1 MADWVSDFTSTLA
14 AHLETPD
21 EMLKAVGLFTAGA
34 ALAGRVVMYSPEELS
49 TNLYLLLSGPPG
61 KVKKTTAI
69 KQGLKILN
77 RILPKEEFTDQNSSI
92 EALIKSI
99 STTAEQ
105 RGIRH
110 GVLFYDEF
118 SGLMHQTKREHSSGI
133 MTMLLERWQ
142 AGAVPYTAS
151 RRKDSGV
158 DRDSV
163 PSDYIFSLASSTTPD
178 GLVKAMS
185 SDDVTNGFASR
196 VMLIEA
202 RTRTRRFAHSRRV
215 SEDWIAY
222 MGNRLA
228 IAREIFEQKTEFT
241 LSDGA
246 IERITTIYDDF
257 DRMASRHPNEEF
269 HKVVGRMD
277 GYVKKLALLEAAL
290 SHPGFPVIDAED
302 VDEVIPIVMKSMN
315 SWEKTLDDVSGSGN
329 AWARLLSRIKAV
341 LRRLGSATPA
351 ELARATSARSGDLG
365 EAIET
370 LVLQGC
376 AEIGKDEDTGQKT
389 VVWKEPADLTTTA

>member
-1 MADWVSDFTSTLA
+1 MAEWVSDFTATLA

-49 TNLYLLLSGPPG
+49 TNIYLLLSGPPG

-77 RILPKEEFTDQNSSI
+77 RVLSQDEFTDQNSSI

-99 STTAEQ
+99 STTAQQ
-105 RGIRH
+105 RGLRH

-142 AGAVPYTAS
+142 AGAVAYTAS

-163 PSDYIFSLASSTTPD
+163 PSDFIFSLASSTTPD
-178 GLVKAMS
+178 GLVRAMS
-185 SDDVTNGFASR
+185 SDDVSNGFASR

-202 RTRTRRFAHSRRV
+202 RTRMRHFATPNRV
-215 SEDWIAY
+215 SEDWIAS
-222 MGNRLA
+222 MAARLSL
-228 IAREIFEQKTEFT
+228 AREIYNQKTEFHLT
-241 LSDGA
+241 SEAVDVV
-246 IERITTIYDDF
+246 EKVYDDF
-257 DRMASRHPNEEF
+257 DKMASRHPNEEF

-290 SHPGFPVIDAED
+290 AHPGFHVIEAED
-302 VDEVIPIVMKSMN
+302 VEEVIPVVLKSMS
-315 SWEKTLDDVSGSGN
+315 SWERTLDDVSGSGN
-329 AWARLLSRIKAV
+329 AWARLLSRMKAT

-351 ELARATSARSGDLG
+351 ELARATSARAGDLS

-370 LVLQGC
+370 LALQGC
-376 AEIGKDEDTGQKT
+376 ITIDKDDEQNK
-389 VVWKEPADLTTTA
+389 VIVWKEPEEFGAAK

>member
-1 MADWVSDFTSTLA
+1 MADWISDFTTTLA
-14 AHLETPD
+14 THLETPD
-21 EMLKAVGLFTAGA
+21 DMLRAVGLFTAGA
-34 ALAGRVVMYSPEELS
+34 ALAGRVVMFSPEELS
-49 TNLYLLLSGPPG
+49 TNIYMLLSGPPG

-69 KQGLKILN
+69 KYGLKILSKVL
-77 RILPKEEFTDQNSSI
+77 RSEEFTDQNSSM
-92 EALIKSI
+92 EAMIKSI
-99 STTAEQ
+99 SASAVPQ
-105 RGIRH
+105 GVRH
-110 GVLFYDEF
+110 GVVFYDEF

-158 DRDSV
+158 DRDTV
-163 PSDYIFSLASSTTPD
+163 PADFIFSMASSTTPD

-185 SDDVTNGFASR
+185 SDDVSNGFASR

-202 RTRTRRFAHSRRV
+202 RTRMRRFAHSHRV
-215 SEDWIAY
+215 PEDWISEMSA
-222 MGNRLA
+222 RLV
-228 IAREIFEQKTEFT
+228 IARTIFKTKTEFQ

-246 IERITTIYDDF
+246 IGVIEEAYENF

-290 SHPGFPVIDAED
+290 AHPHDQVIEKED
-302 VDEVIPIVMKSMN
+302 VEAAIPMVMKSMG
-315 SWEKTLDDVSGSGN
+315 SWERTLDDVSGAGN
-329 AWARLLSRIKAV
+329 AWARLLSRMKAV
-341 LRRLGSATPA
+341 LRRLGCATMS
-351 ELARATSARSGDLG
+351 ELARATSARAGDLG
-365 EAIET
+365 EAVET

-376 AEIGKDEDTGQKT
+376 CTIEKEEGQK
-389 VVWKEPADLTTTA
+389 VIMWKEPEELGAEKK

>member
-1 MADWVSDFTSTLA
+1 MAEWVSDFTATLA
-14 AHLETPD
+14 THLETPD

-69 KQGLKILN
+69 KQGLKILS
-77 RILPKEEFTDQNSSI
+77 RVISQDEFTDQNSSI

-99 STTAEQ
+99 STTAAQ
-105 RGIRH
+105 RGVRH

-142 AGAVPYTAS
+142 AGAVAYTAS

-163 PSDYIFSLASSTTPD
+163 PADFIFSMASSTTPD
-178 GLVKAMS
+178 GLVRAMS
-185 SDDVTNGFASR
+185 SDDVSNGFASR
-196 VMLIEA
+196 IMLIEA
-202 RTRTRRFAHSRRV
+202 RTRIRRFAHSSRV
-215 SEDWIAY
+215 SEDWIA
-222 MGNRLA
+222 MMAGRLTV
-228 IAREIFEQKTEFT
+228 ARQIYEQKTEFT
-241 LSDGA
+241 LSPDA
-246 IERITTIYDDF
+246 VEEIEKVYEDF
-257 DRMASRHPNEEF
+257 DVLASRHPNEEF

-290 SHPGFPVIDAED
+290 SHPGYHVIDGED
-302 VDEVIPIVMKSMN
+302 VREAIPIVLKSMN

-329 AWARLLSRIKAV
+329 AWAKLLSKIKAV
-341 LRRLGSATPA
+341 LRRLGQATPG
-351 ELARATSARSGDLG
+351 ELARATSARAGDLN

-370 LVLQGC
+370 LLMQGC
-376 AEIGKDEDTGQKT
+376 ISMEKDDDTNQKV
-389 VVWKEPADLTTTA
+389 VVWKEPDELTVK